1 MPMSQTIEIPLP
13 DDILLLLDRKANTH
27 GLGREAYVHSVLE
40 RDLRGTSELDA
51 ILAPI
56 RAEVGQSGMSDEE
69 LDQLFREARQE
80 VWESRN
86 SPRP

>member
-1 MPMSQTIEIPLP
+1 MPQTIEIPLP
-13 DDILLLLDRKANTH
+13 DDIIILLDRKANTQ

-40 RDLRGTSELDA
+40 RDLRGVSELDA

-56 RAEVGQSGMSDEE
+56 RAEVAQIGMSDKE
-69 LDQLFREARQE
+69 LDQLFSEAREE